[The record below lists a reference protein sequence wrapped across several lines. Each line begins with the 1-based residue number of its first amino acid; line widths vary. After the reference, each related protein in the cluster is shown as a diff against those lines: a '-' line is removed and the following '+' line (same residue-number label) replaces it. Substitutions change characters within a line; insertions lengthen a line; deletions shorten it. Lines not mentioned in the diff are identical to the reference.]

1 MAKLRSYRPVPRRP
15 VRNFS
20 DRRQTKTLKIKL
32 VMIAL
37 LVLFLIYALFAWILP
52 ELIGGLS
59 FLNRYKASSKPT
71 SLISE
76 SPTLA
81 PPVLNI
87 PFEAT
92 NTATIRVKGYAQ
104 PLSKVEIYV
113 DDELK
118 DTTET
123 SLDGNFNAESVDLS
137 LGTNNVYGKTVDD
150 KDNKSLPSKS
160 IKVIYNN
167 EKPKLDLSSP
177 ADDAKFKGGDQKVTV
192 SGSTN
197 PGNTLTANGL
207 QIIVGTDGN
216 FSQSIPISEGENNI
230 TITSTDSAG
239 NTTSVSR
246 KVTYEK

>member
-1 MAKLRSYRPVPRRP
+1 MARLRSYKPIQRRP

-32 VMIAL
+32 IMIAL

-52 ELIGGLS
+52 ELIGGLT
-59 FLNRYKASSKPT
+59 FLNRFKASTKPT

-92 NTATIRVKGYAQ
+92 NTATIRIKGYAQ

-123 SLDGNFNAESVDLS
+123 SLDGNFSAESIELS
-137 LGTNNVYGKTVDD
+137 LGTNNVYGKTLDD
-150 KDNKSLPSKS
+150 KSNKSLPSKS

-167 EKPKLDLSSP
+167 EKPKLDISSP
-177 ADDAKFKGGDQKVTV
+177 SDDTKIKGGDQKVTI

-197 PGNTLTANGL
+197 PGNTLTANGIQL
-207 QIIVGTDGN
+207 IVGSDGN
-216 FSQSIPISEGENNI
+216 FSQSVPLSEGENSI
-230 TITSTDSAG
+230 SITSSDAAG
-239 NTTSVSR
+239 NTTNVSR